1 MPLETIEHKR
11 LYRQVADRLRA
22 LIDDGFFAPGARL
35 PAERD
40 LAEKFG
46 ISRPTIREALIALEV
61 EGRIRIRLGSGIYVA
76 ESRPAAARS
85 IPDPQ
90 TEGPFEVLHA
100 RELIEAAIASEAALN
115 ASEQDLIELQ
125 RILDAM
131 AMPDQ
136 PSADLIRLDRKF
148 HVTIAGVLGNG
159 VLARVVG
166 ELFDQR
172 TSPHYS
178 QLASHFE
185 TCRTWG
191 LAAVEHRLILERIAA
206 RDASGAGQFMRNH
219 LQASAARYSQSF
231 GDVAQRRPP
240 RRENNRPVART
251 EGGEHPP
258 RAKTRE
264 EDP

>member
-1 MPLETIEHKR
+1 VPLETIEHKR
-11 LYRQVADRLRA
+11 LYRQVADQLRA
-22 LIDDGFFAPGARL
+22 LIDDGEFAPGARL
-35 PAERD
+35 PAERE

-76 ESRPAAARS
+76 ESPPPASSPVQGA
-85 IPDPQ
+85 P
-90 TEGPFEVLHA
+90 TEGAFEVLHA
-100 RELIEAAIASEAALN
+100 RELIEAAIAGEAALR
-115 ASEQDLIELQ
+115 ASEQDVTELQ

-131 AMPDQ
+131 ATPDQ

-148 HVTIAGVLGNG
+148 HVTIASILGNSF
-159 VLARVVG
+159 LARVVG

-191 LAAVEHRLILERIAA
+191 LAAVEHRLILERIAV
-206 RDASGAGQFMRNH
+206 RDAGGAGQAMRNH

-231 GDVAQRRPP
+231 GEAAQRRPP
-240 RRENNRPVART
+240 RRGHNRPATST

-258 RAKTRE
+258 RAKTKE